1 MLVVALVAAVQI
13 IIRLVR
19 LAVAVVLEL
28 QDKAL
33 MEAHLKLRQIMVLVV
48 AVVQAQEAGVL
59 VVQVV
64 EELEA
69 QELRQA

>member
-1 MLVVALVAAVQI
+1 VVALVAAVQI

-33 MEAHLKLRQIMVLVV
+33 MEAHLKLMQIMVLVV

-59 VVQVV
+59 VVQMV
-64 EELEA
+64 EVLEA
-69 QELRQA
+69 QELHQA